1 MQNRVMGRGPRSI
14 PKIAAA
20 LALCGALITAWAVFE
35 HRRADVAESDVAA
48 SGAAASG
55 ADASG
60 ADASASGTDA
70 APQPGRT
77 APTTSLS
84 PSIVDVSPAG
94 ESAPSPDPV
103 WVVRDALASGLAGQG
118 RDVGIEVLDRVTG
131 RFVGYQETLGFETA
145 SIVKVDILATLLWQD
160 QKAGRQLT
168 ANQRDLAE
176 DMITESDN
184 DAASALWDVIGG
196 GSGLAAANRTFGLT
210 GTMPGPDGYWGATIS
225 TPADQ
230 IRLLAVLSD
239 DSGPLSA
246 ANRAYE
252 LNLMADV
259 ESDQRWGVPAAGGPA
274 TTAVYVKNG
283 WLSSPSD
290 NGRWV
295 VNSIGRIVEPGHD
308 WLVAVLTNHQSD
320 EKRAISLVQNTAV
333 TAVNGLR

>member
-1 MQNRVMGRGPRSI
+1 MGRRPTSI
-14 PKIAAA
+14 PKMAIVLVLCCA
-20 LALCGALITAWAVFE
+20 LVAAWAVFE
-35 HRRADVAESDVAA
+35 HRRADAAGSAEADAA
-48 SGAAASG
+48 PPTGATSPTDAAASHG
-55 ADASG
+55 G
-60 ADASASGTDA
+60 A
-70 APQPGRT
+70 APT
-77 APTTSLS
+77 ASPS

-94 ESAPSPDPV
+94 ESPPSPDPV
-103 WVVRDALASGLAGQG
+103 GLVRDALATALAGQG
-118 RDVGIEVLDRVTG
+118 RNVGVEVLDRVTG
-131 RFVGYQETLGFETA
+131 RTVGYQEALAFETA

-184 DAASALWDVIGG
+184 DAASALWDAIGG
-196 GSGLAAANRTFGLT
+196 ASGLAAANRAFGLT
-210 GTMPGPDGYWGATIS
+210 GTTPGTDGYWGATTTTS
-225 TPADQ
+225 ADQ
-230 IRLLAVLSD
+230 VKLLAMLSD

-246 ANRAYE
+246 TNRAYE

-259 ESDQRWGVPAAGGPA
+259 ESDQRWGVPAAAGST

-290 NGRWV
+290 NGLWV

-320 EKRAISLVQNTAV
+320 EDPAITLIQNTA
-333 TAVNGLR
+333 AAALNGLRGQRTG